1 MNKRITFGQL
11 DEVLRSL
18 GYAPENVLTNE
29 VVYRHPDR
37 HLFILLPRE
46 APEAVAQPFDL
57 YLARKALVDEGVIQ
71 ENEFDSLFRINKGDR
86 LIWTEPR
93 TGRKVKVTAAA
104 GESDGLVV
112 IQQNG
117 ALTPCPVEQ
126 LRKADAEVAKGA
138 G

>member
-1 MNKRITFGQL
+1 MNRRITFGQL

-57 YLARKALVDEGVIQ
+57 YLARKALVHEGVIQ
-71 ENEFDSLFRINKGDR
+71 ENEFDSLFQINKGDR

-117 ALTPCPVEQ
+117 ALTPCPVDQ
-126 LRKADAEVAKGA
+126 LRKADAEVQKGA
-138 G
+138 K

>member
-1 MNKRITFGQL
+1 MAKRITYRQL

-37 HLFILLPRE
+37 HLFILLQRE
-46 APEAVAQPFDL
+46 APDAVAQPFDL
-57 YLARKALVDEGVIQ
+57 YRARKTLVHEGVIQ
-71 ENEFDSLFRINKGDR
+71 ENEFDSLFQISKGDR

-117 ALTPCPVEQ
+117 TLTPCPVDQ
-126 LRKADAEVAKGA
+126 LRKADTGVEEGA
-138 G
+138 T

>member
-1 MNKRITFGQL
+1 MAKRITYRQL

-37 HLFILLPRE
+37 HLFILLQRE
-46 APEAVAQPFDL
+46 APDAVAQPFDL
-57 YLARKALVDEGVIQ
+57 YRARKTLVHEGVIQ
-71 ENEFDSLFRINKGDR
+71 ENEFDSLFQISKGDR

-117 ALTPCPVEQ
+117 TLTPCPVDQ
-126 LRKADAEVAKGA
+126 LRKADAQVEKGA
-138 G
+138 K